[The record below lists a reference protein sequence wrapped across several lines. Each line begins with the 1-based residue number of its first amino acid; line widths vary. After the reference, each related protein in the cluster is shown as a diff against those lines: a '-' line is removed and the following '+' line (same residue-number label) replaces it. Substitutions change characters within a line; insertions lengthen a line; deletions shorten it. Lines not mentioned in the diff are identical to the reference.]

1 MNNDIKIG
9 CILQSYGDAS
19 KYKIYLSDG
28 IESLINEKQIGC
40 ANTYQE
46 ACTVISEEVSG
57 AKSNPYWRVIMCEHA
72 TVIDYGSHAH
82 FVAIVPPVPTRVIT
96 TGEES

>member
-9 CILQSYGDAS
+9 CILQSYEDAP
-19 KYKIYLSDG
+19 KYKVYLTDG
-28 IESLINEKQIGC
+28 IESLINEKQIGY

-46 ACTVISEEVSG
+46 ACAMISKKVPE
-57 AKSNPYWRVIMCEHA
+57 AKSNSYWRIIMCEHA
-72 TVIDYGSHAH
+72 TVIDYGSYSH
-82 FVAIVPPVPTRVIT
+82 FAAIIPPIPMKVVT

>member
-9 CILQSYGDAS
+9 CILQSYGDAP
-19 KYKIYLSDG
+19 KYKIYLTDS
-28 IESLINEKQIGC
+28 IESLANEKQIGR

-46 ACTVISEEVSG
+46 ACEVISEEVPK
-57 AKSNPYWRVIMCEHA
+57 AKSNPYWRILMCEHA
-72 TVIDYGSHAH
+72 TVIDYGSYSRFA
-82 FVAIVPPVPTRVIT
+82 AIVPPIPTKVIT